1 MFNWFKRKIELKNE
15 NNIMSSVCN
24 KKGLKLGSE
33 ISVPSNFECL
43 IYNNCKFYFSLAS
56 GKHKVTNDS
65 FNQLLTRQ
73 QKNKHKTKYIKCV
86 CHYINKSTQ
95 SIKIRFKKQKY
106 NVTFT
111 ITDLNKFAE
120 LMLLYAYKVDNDYVQ
135 TSLFEMFCE
144 LLQWHCGDY
153 KQIKQTSLQDYGL
166 TIESFTPINDS
177 KKSSIFDKI
186 TEETNL
192 TKDSSIFETSNKEK
206 VQVQHQSSE
215 VAQPEQTQSN
225 TTQQI
230 QNKFPVCPRC
240 KNVAKFSTTYCLK
253 CGYKLQ

>member
-1 MFNWFKRKIELKNE
+1 MFNWFKSRIELKNE
-15 NNIMSSVCN
+15 NNIMSSICN

-56 GKHKVTNDS
+56 GKHKATNDL

-106 NVTFT
+106 NVTFN

-120 LMLLYAYKVDNDYVQ
+120 LMLLYTYKVDNDYVQ

-153 KQIKQTSLQDYGL
+153 RQINQTSLKDYGL
-166 TIESFTPINDS
+166 TIESFTPISDS
-177 KKSSIFDKI
+177 KKSSIFDI
-186 TEETNL
+186 ETNVADEKL
-192 TKDSSIFETSNKEK
+192 SKNVSIFDTTNTNDVQNQPQQTNET
-206 VQVQHQSSE
+206 
-215 VAQPEQTQSN
+215 EQEPKATQSN
-225 TTQQI
+225 SNPQT
-230 QNKFPVCPRC
+230 CPRC
-240 KNVAKFSTTYCLK
+240 KNIAKFSTTYCLK